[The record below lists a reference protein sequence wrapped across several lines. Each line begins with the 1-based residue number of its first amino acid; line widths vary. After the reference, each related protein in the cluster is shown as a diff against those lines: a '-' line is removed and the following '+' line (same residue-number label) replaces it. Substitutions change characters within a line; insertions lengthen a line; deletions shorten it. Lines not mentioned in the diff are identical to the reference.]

1 MKLRH
6 AVFAGS
12 GRPVWYRLEF
22 KRLFKGLASRGA
34 VAGSVVRPGLHA
46 CLLLGMMALTAPANA
61 DLRFVCNPA
70 QLPMLETQ
78 MLEYLGKLDI
88 DLALVTQSEQQDTG
102 VVVYALAT
110 PADDT
115 DTLDL
120 VRRVEYNVPLEIV
133 QLPERKGKLRKVA
146 TVSKKEILLSVL
158 QHGRMTSFDDG
169 ACSLG
174 ALEDHIGLRQN
185 IVAWT
190 EVLQW
195 TWPNGGRARWNVRYW
210 ANGTPRNGV
219 STAAALM
226 DAFQSQHKY
235 AIGCYTAAKL
245 LMAQGVVDYFQ
256 RVRPDASRELGVER
270 RLALDGDPLVD
281 VEPPRMWSFE
291 KEFDP
296 ATLSRPGKLLRIAEH
311 VAPRNFIPGD
321 WAYFVNTDPR
331 FSQKTGYEGSNAI
344 YLGRGKFGDFYNDNH
359 HAYTFDQ
366 KLDEV
371 YQWRNGVFS
380 RSRDFRKIQKMSA
393 RDYERLARTPEE
405 GGLVLDIRATPQ
417 LFGYET
423 QPPPAAR

>member
-6 AVFAGS
+6 AVFAGPGRS
-12 GRPVWYRLEF
+12 GLYGLEF
-22 KRLFKGLASRGA
+22 KRFSRGLAPRGA
-34 VAGSVVRPGLHA
+34 VAGGVVCTGLHA
-46 CLLLGMMALTAPANA
+46 CLLLGMMALAAPARA
-61 DLRFVCNPA
+61 ELRFVCSPA
-70 QLPMLETQ
+70 QLPMLEKQ
-78 MLEYLGKLDI
+78 MVEYLGKLDI
-88 DLALVTQSEQQDTG
+88 DPALVTKSAQQDTG
-102 VVVYALAT
+102 VVAYALAT
-110 PADDT
+110 PENDT

-120 VRRVEYNVPLEIV
+120 FRRAEYKLPLESV
-133 QLPERKGKLRKVA
+133 QLPVRDGKLRKVV
-146 TVSKKEILLSVL
+146 TVSKKEILLSML
-158 QHGRMTSFDDG
+158 QHGRMTSFDDA

-174 ALEDHIGLRQN
+174 ALEDHIGVRQN

-195 TWPNGGRARWNVRYW
+195 TWPDGGRARWNQSYW
-210 ANGTPRNGV
+210 ANGIPRNGV
-219 STAAALM
+219 SMAAALM
-226 DAFQSQHKY
+226 DAFQSQSKY

-296 ATLSRPGKLLRIAEH
+296 ATLPRPGKLLRIAER

-331 FSQKTGYEGSNAI
+331 SSQKTGYEGSNAI

-380 RSRDFRKIQKMSA
+380 RSRDFKKIQKISA
-393 RDYERLARTPEE
+393 QDYERLARTPEE
-405 GGLVLDIRATPQ
+405 GGLVLDIRATPH

-423 QPPPAAR
+423 LPPLGTR

>member
-12 GRPVWYRLEF
+12 GRPGLYRFGF
-22 KRLFKGLASRGA
+22 KRLFRGLAFHGA
-34 VAGSVVRPGLHA
+34 VAGSLVCLGLRT
-46 CLLLGMMALTAPANA
+46 CLLLGMMAVAAPAKA

-70 QLPMLETQ
+70 QLPMLEKQ

-88 DLALVTQSEQQDTG
+88 DPALVTQSEQQDTG
-102 VVVYALAT
+102 AVAYALAT

-120 VRRVEYNVPLEIV
+120 VRRVEYKVPLESV
-133 QLPERKGKLRKVA
+133 QLPVRGGKLRKVA

-158 QHGRMTSFDDG
+158 QHGRTTSFDDD

-174 ALEDHIGLRQN
+174 ALEEHIGLRQN

-195 TWPNGGRARWNVRYW
+195 TWPDGGRARWNVRYW
-210 ANGTPRNGV
+210 ANGVPRNGV

-226 DAFQSQHKY
+226 DAFQSQNKY

-296 ATLSRPGKLLRIAEH
+296 ATLPRPGKLLRIAEQ

-331 FSQKTGYEGSNAI
+331 SSQKTGYEGSNAI

-380 RSRDFRKIQKMSA
+380 RSRDFRKIQEMSA
-393 RDYERLARTPEE
+393 QDYERLARTPEE

-423 QPPPAAR
+423 LPPPAAR